1 MVTKEQER
9 KALEQI
15 KKNVD
20 SLGAD
25 SYIATAFDGCFED
38 ARENIEN
45 DFALCMKDRYETE
58 RKRAKDLQEEV
69 DRLKADLRK
78 EKECDEELGK
88 AIKKTQEQENATI
101 QMIESERD
109 ALKCQV
115 ADLLDRESELVSLRD
130 DAECR
135 AEVAEAEI
143 IRLKAKLYDLIVGS
157 TSAYKAEQAGKKLV
171 YLFYDQEAYGD
182 RTYYYCEEDDTVYS
196 NYFSIG
202 D

>member
-1 MVTKEQER
+1 MVSKEQER

-15 KKNVD
+15 KKIVD

-38 ARENIEN
+38 AQENIEN

-78 EKECDEELGK
+78 EKEVSEELGK

-109 ALKCQV
+109 TLKCQV
-115 ADLLDRESELVSLRD
+115 ADLLDRESELVGLRD

-143 IRLKAKLYDLIVGS
+143 IRLKAKLYDLIVG
-157 TSAYKAEQAGKKLV
+157 KEG
-171 YLFYDQEAYGD
+171 
-182 RTYYYCEEDDTVYS
+182 
-196 NYFSIG
+196 
-202 D
+202 